1 MAEMAEMLQSLTGV
15 LQGLTVQQTPQTP
28 KVKLQ
33 KFKGPPRVPGEPSLK
48 EWLEEA
54 ESYCLCY
61 KLSGKSKAQALVDHL
76 GGIAKEEVL
85 CRAET
90 IRENYDEVVKVL
102 KSQFSPV
109 ESLQSLSAEFHS
121 SKQYDNESLADFSR
135 RLMRL
140 YGRMEQNTGSE
151 GEMKALQAL
160 RESSLKEAFVRGA
173 RESWV
178 RRELRRIEMSL
189 KKASFLEMRSE
200 VLEFFRDQEVE
211 NRRKGR
217 EVRVDVVD
225 VSYEHSFCPEV
236 SVVSSN
242 SNSNSSNEIDE
253 IKNSLSN
260 LSKQVAI
267 LTDSLA
273 QMRVPSRLNEVI
285 CYNCGQKGHTK
296 PKCTEPSLCY
306 GCKGRGHLKKDC
318 PVLITV
324 ESPATRICTVSDSVD
339 TELARRLI
347 SPSPRGTIQIAGIQV
362 GCLYDTGAETSVI
375 PSSIFHTLLWQKR
388 NK

>member
-1 MAEMAEMLQSLTGV
+1 MAEMAEMLKSLTGV
-15 LQGLTVQQTPQTP
+15 LQGLTVQHTPHTP

-85 CRAET
+85 CRTET

-151 GEMKALQAL
+151 SEMEALQAL

-211 NRRKGR
+211 NKRKGR
-217 EVRVDVVD
+217 EVRTAVVN
-225 VSYEHSFCPEV
+225 VSSGEHSFCPEV
-236 SVVSSN
+236 SVVSST

-260 LSKQVAI
+260 LSKQVAV

-273 QMRVPSRLNEVI
+273 QMRVPSRVNEVI

-296 PKCTEPSLCY
+296 PKCTEPPLCY

-318 PVLITV
+318 P
-324 ESPATRICTVSDSVD
+324 
-339 TELARRLI
+339 
-347 SPSPRGTIQIAGIQV
+347 
-362 GCLYDTGAETSVI
+362 
-375 PSSIFHTLLWQKR
+375 
-388 NK
+388 